1 MITSVDTYIP
11 ARNIQI
17 ALAKG
22 YDPELQ
28 FNKTIGAAKFGDVD
42 AINILYYNCRHVIG
56 KAMFKFFG
64 QRQYWKTRI
73 AAGDD
78 YLFLAEMY
86 ALFLKSAKNGN
97 RFLWTFKPDMYPGS
111 ELQHFRGY
119 LLKVAMALGM
129 QLNKQRASNGVTSV
143 GKDKISYTSIDSDEG
158 IDIADR
164 ADDTQARIEIQEYLQ
179 YLKQHHPQGAIVVEG
194 KMRGL
199 SLSEIGE
206 QLNVKETR
214 VRIILRNMKQVY
226 EEFSGHIISSEAR
239 S

>member
-11 ARNIQI
+11 VRNVQI

-22 YDPELQ
+22 FDPELQ
-28 FNKTIGAAKFGDVD
+28 FHKTIGAAKNGDVD
-42 AINILYYNCRHVIG
+42 AINILFYNCRHVIG

-73 AAGDD
+73 AVGDD

-97 RFLWTFKPDMYPGS
+97 RFLWTFKPEMYPGA

-119 LLKVAMALGM
+119 LLKVAMALGIQM
-129 QLNKQRASNGVTSV
+129 NKQRATNGMTCV
-143 GKDKISYTSIDSDEG
+143 GKGKVNCTSIDTDEG

-164 ADDTQARIEIQEYLQ
+164 SDDTQARLEFQEYLN
-179 YLKQHHPQGAIVVEG
+179 YLKKHHPQGAIVVEG
-194 KMRGL
+194 KMKGM
-199 SLSEIGE
+199 SISEIGE
-206 QLNVKETR
+206 RLNVKDTR

-226 EEFSGHIISSEAR
+226 EEFSGNVVSSEAR